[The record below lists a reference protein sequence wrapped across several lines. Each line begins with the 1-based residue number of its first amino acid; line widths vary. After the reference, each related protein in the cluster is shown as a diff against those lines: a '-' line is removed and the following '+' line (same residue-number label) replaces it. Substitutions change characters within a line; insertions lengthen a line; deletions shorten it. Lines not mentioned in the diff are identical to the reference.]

1 MKKLVLFTFLLLA
14 SFMYSQNGKMFLKD
28 SKASLENEN
37 VYVYQPAKDV
47 IVPENCKV
55 QMVFK
60 DGDQYYNKFSVLIK
74 KENGYE
80 FLFKLPVPTIKVL
93 AAIVVKGNDIID
105 NNFRKGYAV
114 YFNAETKAGL
124 EQAKL
129 EELNLADSYSK
140 TVLRLDIASQEIVS
154 KYEKIFAD
162 NPSLKKGNVY
172 RDYLFVKYFSDKEKY
187 TPEMQAFAQKNEN
200 STSEED
206 LMNAFRSYSILRME
220 EKTEPLKDKIITTYP
235 EGYLAKQ
242 YFFADLYKKEDRDA
256 TLIQSTYEAYKAKF
270 KDNGDEIND
279 RMNNELIWYY
289 LQKKDLANIEKCDAL
304 LKDKFRA
311 AGMYNRIA
319 WELSGQDLTT
329 PPTAID
335 FAATLSKKS
344 LVIAK
349 ERLKNSENEEYDQ
362 GQYNTYADTYAL
374 ILYKQKNYKEAFEYE
389 EEIRKLNG
397 LDTGG
402 KERYAGF
409 AEQYKGAEFAKTYI
423 EQELKIGIDSKILLN
438 QLQTIYKKLNLPE
451 TQFEELKNKS
461 VAVTDKKSDENII
474 KEFGTNV
481 APNFTLTNLEG
492 KTVQL
497 SDYIGNLVVLDFW
510 ATWCGPCKASFPKMQ
525 EIVTKYKDKNV
536 VFLFVDTW
544 EQNKPDQT
552 LKKVTQFIT
561 DKKYSFNIVF
571 DSKESVVNDYKV
583 SFIPK
588 KFVIDPKGNL
598 IAINIQEE
606 DLMIL
611 LDDKLK

>member
-1 MKKLVLFTFLLLA
+1 MKKLVLFTFLLFA

-37 VYVYQPAKDV
+37 VYVYQPAKGV
-47 IVPENCKV
+47 LVPENCKV

-140 TVLRLDIASQEIVS
+140 TVLRLDIASQEIIS
-154 KYEKIFAD
+154 KYEKMFAD

-187 TPEMQAFAQKNEN
+187 TPEMLAFAQKNEN

-206 LMNAFRSYSILRME
+206 LMNAYRSYSILRME
-220 EKTEPLKDKIITTYP
+220 EKTELLKDKIITTYP

-270 KDNGDEIND
+270 KDNADEIND

-344 LVIAK
+344 LAIAK

-362 GQYNTYADTYAL
+362 GQYNIYADTYAL
-374 ILYKQKNYKEAFEYE
+374 ILYKQKNYKDAFDYE
-389 EEIRKLNG
+389 DEIRKLNG

-461 VAVTDKKSDENII
+461 VAAADKKSDENII

-497 SDYIGNLVVLDFW
+497 YDYKGKLVVLDFW

-536 VFLFVDTW
+536 VFLFIDTK
-544 EQNKPDQT
+544 EQTKPDQT
-552 LKKVTQFIT
+552 LKKVAQFIA
-561 DKKYSFNIVF
+561 DKKYNFNVVF
-571 DSKESVVNDYKV
+571 DTKESVVNDYKV